1 MATKGRPRS
10 FDRDAA
16 LDAALTEFWRH
27 GYEATSL
34 SGLTKAMGIN
44 PPSLYAAFGD
54 KRQLFT
60 AAVQRYAATH
70 GSYSARALAR
80 PTAREAVETMLGLAA
95 AGYAEPGHPPGCFVV
110 DGATNTTDAA
120 QDVREELRALREGV
134 KQALAARITADA
146 AAGLLPPVTRDEAD
160 GLAAFYASVIQGMST
175 QARDGADRATLERIA
190 ALAMRAWPSAAAET
204 AETATAETAETVE
217 AASAEGGCGDG
228 GGRGAQGRTATAP

>member
-10 FDRDAA
+10 FDRDAV

-204 AETATAETAETVE
+204 AETA
-217 AASAEGGCGDG
+217 SAEGGCGDG